1 MGCKTNVSAKIL
13 HNKYAELLNEYTLP
27 APMKEIA
34 KKIVSEKLDSDNQ
47 EVYETLT
54 LLKKN
59 KTEIENKIKNN
70 KIRFANGD
78 IDEDV
83 YTLALQTN
91 QEKLD
96 KILLEIETVKKNLSN
111 FSINVDEVIEM
122 CCKLGVLWQESSLDI
137 CQKLQNIIFPEGIFW
152 NKENSTYRTEKT
164 NKAIELMARISTI
177 YKQKNEGDIPSL
189 VNLCG

>member
-1 MGCKTNVSAKIL
+1 M
-13 HNKYAELLNEYTLP
+13 
-27 APMKEIA
+27 
-34 KKIVSEKLDSDNQ
+34 
-47 EVYETLT
+47 
-54 LLKKN
+54 
-59 KTEIENKIKNN
+59 
-70 KIRFANGD
+70 
-78 IDEDV
+78 

-177 YKQKNEGDIPSL
+177 YKQKKRGRYTL
-189 VNLCG
+189 VSQLVRVKGLEPPRLSAPDPKSGAATNYATPAWNLRLQR